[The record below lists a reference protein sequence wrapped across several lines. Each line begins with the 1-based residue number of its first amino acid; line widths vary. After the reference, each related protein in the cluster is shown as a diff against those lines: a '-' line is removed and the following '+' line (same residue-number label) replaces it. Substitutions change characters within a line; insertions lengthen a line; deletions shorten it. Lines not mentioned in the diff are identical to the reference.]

1 MRYAVLLRGINVGG
15 NHKVVMSELRDLV
28 SQLGFEQVET
38 YINSGNLFFDSSED
52 YQQIHDNISQLFA
65 KHYPFVRS
73 FSLFN
78 KADYEADLANLPTW
92 WDENLARKD
101 VLFYTD
107 QVDQAD
113 AQRRIEALP
122 LGDEV
127 VHFGQLGVY
136 WGKYEEKEY
145 LKTAYHKHLLKEP
158 FYKLVTIRNGK
169 TFVKLGDYLTDE
181 THVNES

>member
-1 MRYAVLLRGINVGG
+1 MKYAVLLRGINVGG

-28 SQLGFEQVET
+28 SQLGYEQVET
-38 YINSGNLFFDSSED
+38 YINSGNLFFETADS
-52 YQQIHDNISQLFA
+52 YQQIHEKISQLFSQ
-65 KHYPFVRS
+65 HYPFVQA
-73 FSLFN
+73 FSLFSSQ
-78 KADYEADLANLPTW
+78 DYEADVAKLPAW
-92 WDENLARKD
+92 WEEDLARKD

-145 LKTAYHKHLLKEP
+145 LKTAYHKHLLKQP

-169 TFVKLGDYLTDE
+169 TYSTLAKYLQKSSDK
-181 THVNES
+181 